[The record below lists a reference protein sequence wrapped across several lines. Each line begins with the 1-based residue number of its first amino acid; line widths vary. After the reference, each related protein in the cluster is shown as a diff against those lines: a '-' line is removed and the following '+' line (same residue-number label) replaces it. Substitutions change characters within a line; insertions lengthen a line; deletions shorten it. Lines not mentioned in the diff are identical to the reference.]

1 MRGGLR
7 IAGHDDYP
15 LCPFMTPT
23 LTTVAQDVTAIGQA
37 AVDHLLKKLRGENID
52 NNQVI
57 LLINGVLKLRESA

>member
-1 MRGGLR
+1 
-7 IAGHDDYP
+7 
-15 LCPFMTPT
+15 MTPT